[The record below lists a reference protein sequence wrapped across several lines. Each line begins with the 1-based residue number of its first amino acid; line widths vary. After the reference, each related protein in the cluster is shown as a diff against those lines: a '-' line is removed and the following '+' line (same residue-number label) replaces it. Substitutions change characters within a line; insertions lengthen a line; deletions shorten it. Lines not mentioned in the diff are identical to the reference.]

1 MKKILLL
8 TMLLLSYLGIVKAQ
22 TIEGVYNTD
31 FNEMTLQIDGD
42 QVIGSYKWSDGRIQG
57 TLSGHT
63 LTGWWTQSNGKGRFV
78 FEFNSDFS
86 TFTGKWGRNDA
97 EPSSKWNGT
106 KKAGLVVAKPSDTK
120 TEASING
127 VYNTDFQ
134 EMTLQIDGDHVTG
147 TYKWSD
153 GRIDGTLLGHTLTG
167 WWTQSNGKGR
177 FVFEFN
183 SDFSAF
189 TGKWGR
195 NDAEPSGKWNGTR
208 KQ

>member
-1 MKKILLL
+1 MKKTLLL
-8 TMLLLSYLGIVKAQ
+8 ALLLLSYLGLVKAQ

-42 QVIGSYKWSDGRIQG
+42 HVTGTYKWSNGRIDG
-57 TLSGHT
+57 TLKGHT
-63 LTGWWTQSNGKGRFV
+63 LTGWWTQSNGKGRLV

-86 TFTGKWGRNDA
+86 AFTGKWSRNDA
-97 EPSSKWNGT
+97 EPSGKWNGT
-106 KKAGLVVAKPSDTK
+106 KKAGAVIESSNAIAKT
-120 TEASING
+120 SIAG
-127 VYNTDFQ
+127 VYETDFN

-153 GRIDGTLLGHTLTG
+153 GRIDGTLKGHTLTG

-189 TGKWGR
+189 TGKWSR
-195 NDAEPSGKWNGTR
+195 NDAEPSGKWNG
-208 KQ
+208 KKKK